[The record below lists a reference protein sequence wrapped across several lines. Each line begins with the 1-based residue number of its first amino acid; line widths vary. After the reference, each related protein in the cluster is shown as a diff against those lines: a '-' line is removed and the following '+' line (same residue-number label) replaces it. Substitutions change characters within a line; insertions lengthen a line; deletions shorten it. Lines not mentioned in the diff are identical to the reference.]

1 MARRNPLREVFQG
14 PASSVRSARGASR
27 LIPGL
32 LGAGLIAAAPLPA
45 PAVKLSVSP
54 RQFFDAAKA
63 AAERNALAC
72 TPAAPTLTDG
82 RVTASPLTGQI
93 LGAAAGTTG
102 GLGKRLLTVTRL
114 DDAKSS
120 ASRPS
125 PEGTLRWAV
134 ETARRSGGGWIVFAP
149 DLAGEIH
156 LEAGIHLPS
165 DTTLDGGCGGITLS
179 GSPRLTQ
186 ITLTDVSNVI
196 VSGLAFTKEAY
207 DDRADK
213 TGDAI
218 GLTDQF
224 DRVAILHNAFHR
236 CGDGC
241 VDIVRK
247 SRFPTESRA
256 TVAFNHFAE
265 HNKVMLIGTLTCYK
279 DAEAEGCHEPL
290 RHLADLMAPRVTV
303 TVQANV
309 FEGTSQRH
317 PKVVSNAA
325 VQLANNLFL
334 LSPTA
339 YSSGLDSA
347 VYGSATG
354 TGGVL
359 RADGNIFV
367 NPDRAGRIGAG
378 PISVVRAASG
388 GGREAD
394 GAVAATD
401 NVTVGNISVVEQDA
415 DLARQ
420 IPMAS
425 VPVRAVSGETAAG
438 LATCLL
444 RLAGPK
450 GRAAAWP
457 EVCGGS

>member
-1 MARRNPLREVFQG
+1 MARRNPLRGSFSVPRRGGALRALLTAGFLVAG
-14 PASSVRSARGASR
+14 LLAASALPAAAADGSLSARR
-27 LIPGL
+27 
-32 LGAGLIAAAPLPA
+32 
-45 PAVKLSVSP
+45 
-54 RQFFDAAKA
+54 FFEEAKA
-63 AAERNALAC
+63 AAERAALPC
-72 TPAAPTLTDG
+72 TRVAPTLSDG
-82 RVTASPLTGQI
+82 RVSASPLTGQI
-93 LGAAAGTTG
+93 EGAAAGTTG

-125 PEGTLRWAV
+125 PEGSLRWAV
-134 ETARRSGGGWIVFAP
+134 ETAHKAGGGWIVFAP
-149 DLAGEIH
+149 DLTGQIH
-156 LEAGIHLPS
+156 LEAGLHLPS

-179 GSPRLTQ
+179 GAPRLTQ
-186 ITLTDVSNVI
+186 LTLTDVRNVI
-196 VSGLAFTKEAY
+196 ISGLAFTKDAY
-207 DDRADK
+207 DDKADK

-247 SRFPTESRA
+247 SRFDTESRA

-279 DAEAEGCHEPL
+279 DADAEGCREPL

-339 YSSGLDSA
+339 YSSGADSA

-359 RADGNIFV
+359 RAAGNIFV

-394 GAVAATD
+394 GAVAAED
-401 NVTVGNISVVEQDA
+401 NVTVGNISVVEKDA
-415 DLARQ
+415 DLARRV
-420 IPMAS
+420 PMAS
-425 VPVRAVSGETAAG
+425 VPVRAVSGGASAFG

-450 GRAAAWP
+450 GIAATWP
-457 EVCGGS
+457 DVCGRS

>member
-1 MARRNPLREVFQG
+1 MMARRHPLRG
-14 PASSVRSARGASR
+14 LSSDFSPRRARRRFAV
-27 LIPGL
+27 PGVGLLCAAL
-32 LGAGLIAAAPLPA
+32 LGASMLPAAALDGS
-45 PAVKLSVSP
+45 LSA
-54 RQFFDAAKA
+54 RRFFDEAKA
-63 AAERNALAC
+63 AAEQSALPC
-72 TPAAPTLTDG
+72 TQIAPTLSDG
-82 RVTASPLTGQI
+82 RVSASPLTGQI
-93 LGAAAGTTG
+93 EGAAAGTTG
-102 GLGKRLLTVTRL
+102 GLGKRLLTVMRL

-134 ETARRSGGGWIVFAP
+134 EAAHRSGGGWIVFAP
-149 DLAGEIH
+149 DLTGEIH
-156 LEAGIHLPS
+156 LEAGLHLPS

-179 GSPRLTQ
+179 GAPRLTQ
-186 ITLTDVSNVI
+186 LTLTDVRNVI
-196 VSGLAFTKEAY
+196 ISGLAFTKDPY
-207 DDRADK
+207 DDKADK

-241 VDIVRK
+241 IDIVRK
-247 SRFPTESRA
+247 NRFDTESRA

-279 DAEAEGCHEPL
+279 DGQAEGCQEPL
-290 RHLADLMAPRVTV
+290 RHLGDLLAPRVAV

-325 VQLANNLFL
+325 VKLVNNLFL

-339 YSSGLDSA
+339 YSSGVDSA
-347 VYGSATG
+347 VYGAATG

-359 RADGNIFV
+359 QAAGNIFV
-367 NPDRAGRIGAG
+367 NPDHAGRIGAG

-394 GAVAATD
+394 GAVAAED
-401 NVTVGNISVVEQDA
+401 NVTVGNISVVEKDA
-415 DLARQ
+415 DIARR

-425 VPVRAVSGETAAG
+425 VAVRAVSGANASK

-450 GRAAAWP
+450 GIGATWP
-457 EVCGGS
+457 EVCRRS

>member
-1 MARRNPLREVFQG
+1 MAPRYPLRGSSRGTAPRRAARSPTILGASLLCAGLLAVSALPAAAADGSLAARR
-14 PASSVRSARGASR
+14 
-27 LIPGL
+27 
-32 LGAGLIAAAPLPA
+32 
-45 PAVKLSVSP
+45 
-54 RQFFDAAKA
+54 FFAEAKA
-63 AAERNALAC
+63 AAERATLPC
-72 TPAAPTLTDG
+72 RPVAPTVGDG
-82 RVTASPLTGQI
+82 RVSASPLTGQI
-93 LGAAAGTTG
+93 QGAAAGTTG

-114 DDAKSS
+114 DDATSS

-134 ETARRSGGGWIVFAP
+134 ETAQKSGGGWIVFAP
-149 DLAGEIH
+149 ELTGQIH
-156 LEAGIHLPS
+156 LEAGLHLPS

-179 GSPRLTQ
+179 GAPRLTQ
-186 ITLTDVSNVI
+186 LTLTDVSNVI
-196 VSGLAFTKEAY
+196 VSGLAFTKDPY
-207 DDRADK
+207 DDKADK

-218 GLTDQF
+218 GLTDRF

-247 SRFPTESRA
+247 TRFDSESRA

-279 DAEAEGCHEPL
+279 DGQAEGCQEPL
-290 RHLADLMAPRVTV
+290 RHLAGPMAPRVIV
-303 TVQANV
+303 TVLANV

-339 YSSGLDSA
+339 YSSGVDSA

-359 RADGNIFV
+359 RAAGNIFV

-378 PISVVRAASG
+378 PISVVRAATG
-388 GGREAD
+388 GGTEAD
-394 GAVAATD
+394 GAVAAED
-401 NVTVGNISVVEQDA
+401 NVTVGNIRIVEKDA
-415 DLARQ
+415 DIARGV
-420 IPMAS
+420 PMAS
-425 VPVRAVSGETAAG
+425 LPVRAVSDTSAPG
-438 LATCLL
+438 LAACLL
-444 RLAGPK
+444 RFAGPK
-450 GRAAAWP
+450 GIAARWP
-457 EVCGGS
+457 EVCERS

>member
-1 MARRNPLREVFQG
+1 
-14 PASSVRSARGASR
+14 
-27 LIPGL
+27 
-32 LGAGLIAAAPLPA
+32 LG
-45 PAVKLSVSP
+45 
-54 RQFFDAAKA
+54 Q
-63 AAERNALAC
+63 
-72 TPAAPTLTDG
+72 
-82 RVTASPLTGQI
+82 
-93 LGAAAGTTG
+93 
-102 GLGKRLLTVTRL
+102 
-114 DDAKSS
+114 
-120 ASRPS
+120 
-125 PEGTLRWAV
+125 
-134 ETARRSGGGWIVFAP
+134 
-149 DLAGEIH
+149 IH
-156 LEAGIHLPS
+156 LEAGLHLPS

-179 GSPRLTQ
+179 GPPRITQ
-186 ITLTDVSNVI
+186 LTLTDVSNVI
-196 VSGLAFTKEAY
+196 IAGLAFTKDAY
-207 DDRADK
+207 DDKADK

-247 SRFPTESRA
+247 TRFPTESRA
-256 TVAFNHFAE
+256 TVAFNHFSE

-279 DAEAEGCHEPL
+279 DGEAEGCHAPL

-334 LSPTA
+334 LRPTA
-339 YSSGLDSA
+339 YSSGSDSA

-367 NPDRAGRIGAG
+367 NPDQASRIGAG

-388 GGREAD
+388 GGSEAD
-394 GAVAATD
+394 GAVAAAD
-401 NVTVGNISVVEQDA
+401 NVTVGNVSVVEQDA
-415 DLARQ
+415 DLARRV
-420 IPMAS
+420 PM
-425 VPVRAVSGETAAG
+425 PAVSIRALSRENAAG
-438 LATCLL
+438 LAACLL
-444 RLAGPK
+444 RIAGPK
-450 GRAAAWP
+450 GSSAIWP
-457 EVCGGS
+457 EACGHL